1 MKHLHTLGAVPPL
14 AQGEGLCTNITGD
27 LQARYCF
34 ILAFFA
40 DVFVPLIQPF
50 ILVKTSDAVDVAEGE
65 AEI

>member
-1 MKHLHTLGAVPPL
+1 MKHIRVMSDIPVR

-34 ILAFFA
+34 VLAFFA

-50 ILVKTSDAVDVAEGE
+50 ILVKASDGISDEVEGQL
-65 AEI
+65 

>member
-1 MKHLHTLGAVPPL
+1 MKHIHAIGAVPAR

-50 ILVKTSDAVDVAEGE
+50 IQLKADTGETAEGE
-65 AEI
+65 TEA